1 MKSKLKLA
9 STLLAISAWEVQP
22 PALVAQQIYHGG
34 PVDARQ
40 HGYEHGY
47 REGYD
52 FGRNN
57 SQVSNREQDIV
68 NQKLRAADR
77 DYVPAFGP
85 QEEYRQG
92 YIEGFRSGMEDG
104 RNGSRS
110 RLEELF
116 RTRDPNFNPDR
127 NRRDDRVDAIYP
139 QNHWS
144 PDHIAADIGY
154 RDGFNASLQDRRDGR
169 GFQPRRHTAWRNALH
184 GYDPSIGSQSPYK
197 RAYRAAYEAGY
208 RDGFGSR

>member
-1 MKSKLKLA
+1 MNNTLQIV
-9 STLLAISAWEVQP
+9 STLLAISAFAIQT
-22 PALVAQQIYHGG
+22 PALLAQDPYHGA
-34 PVDARQ
+34 PLSTRQ

-47 REGYD
+47 RDGYD

-77 DYVPAFGP
+77 DYLPAFGP
-85 QEEYRQG
+85 VEEYRQG
-92 YIEGFRSGMEDG
+92 YVDGFRSGLEDS
-104 RNGSRS
+104 RNGTRS

-116 RTRDPNFNPDR
+116 RTGNPDLGS
-127 NRRDDRVDAIYP
+127 NRIRDDRATGIAP
-139 QNHWS
+139 QNQWP

-154 RDGFNASLQDRRDGR
+154 RDGFNAALRDRNARLGY
-169 GFQPRRHTAWRNALH
+169 QPRRGTAWRTALH
-184 GYDPSIGSQSPYK
+184 GYDGSMGSQNLYK
-197 RAYRAAYEAGY
+197 RAYRTAYENGY